1 MQATIVYEQIW
12 DAMNAV
18 DENGKKLYKYIV
30 LEGSS
35 RSSKTRSLLQ
45 AYYNYAYE
53 NTRARLSVWRDTK
66 KDCKDTVLHDM
77 NKVYPDL
84 KRYDEVGFN
93 KTDSIFLFP
102 TKCTIEICGTDEPNK
117 VHGFQGD
124 VTWLNEPYNISRATF
139 DQLDMRTTDIV
150 FIDWNPKQSHWVDD
164 VKKDPRCK
172 VLHNTFRDNPF
183 CPEEQRIKILSYQ
196 PIKAAAAVEL
206 GLISEDNVRAYDFAN
221 NPLQLT
227 QRQINELLRCISNET
242 KNSANLF
249 NWQVYGLGLK
259 SEKPNRIFKW
269 TKIPDHEYH
278 SLNVEKYN
286 GVDWGAVDPMGVLE
300 AKYYDGGLYLH
311 EKNYRSENEIRTSLT
326 PAQLMEINKID
337 EGLIMWYFNKLGLK
351 KEVVTVCDSNRPL
364 KILALRSAGFDY
376 AIAAVKGA
384 GSIIDGIDLLNSLR
398 VYYTESSTNIEME
411 QENYSRK
418 EDRYGVVLEEPEDLF
433 NHLIDPARYIAEF
446 LRQQGII
453 KNI

>member
-12 DAMNAV
+12 DAINQTNE
-18 DENGKKLYKYIV
+18 DGSKKYRYFV

-35 RSSKTRSLLQ
+35 RSSKTRSVLQ
-45 AYYNYAYE
+45 IYYCYANAIE
-53 NTRARLSVWRDTK
+53 RARLSVWRDTK

-77 NKVYPDL
+77 NKVYPSL
-84 KRYDEVGFN
+84 ERFDEVTLN
-93 KTDSIFLFP
+93 KTDSIFTFP
-102 TKCTIEICGTDEPNK
+102 TKSTIEICGTDEPNK
-117 VHGFQGD
+117 VHGFQGE

-139 DQLDMRTTDIV
+139 DQLDMRTSDIV
-150 FIDWNPKQSHWVDD
+150 IIDWNPKQSHWVDD
-164 VKKDPRCK
+164 IKKDPRCK
-172 VLHNTFRDNPF
+172 VLHSTFRDNPF
-183 CPEEQRIKILSYQ
+183 CPPEQRIKILGYQ
-196 PIKAAAAVEL
+196 PIKAAQVVESSQ
-206 GLISEDNVRAYDFAN
+206 ITEDLARVYDFNN
-221 NPLQLT
+221 NPLLFTDKQLK
-227 QRQINELLRCISNET
+227 ELLRCINNEA
-242 KNSANLF
+242 KNSSNLF

-278 SLNVEKYN
+278 ALNVTKYN

-311 EKNYRSENEIRTSLT
+311 EKNYRSENEIRGNLT
-326 PAQLMEINKID
+326 PDQLIEINKID
-337 EGLIMWYFNKLGLK
+337 EGLIMWYFNKLGLG

-364 KILALRSAGFDY
+364 KILALRACGFDY

-398 VYYTESSTNIEME
+398 VYYTESSLNIEME

-418 EDRYGVVLEEPEDLF
+418 EDRYGIVLEEPEDTF
-433 NHLIDPARYIAEF
+433 NHLIDPARYIAEH
-446 LRQQGII
+446 LRKEGII
-453 KNI
+453 RNI